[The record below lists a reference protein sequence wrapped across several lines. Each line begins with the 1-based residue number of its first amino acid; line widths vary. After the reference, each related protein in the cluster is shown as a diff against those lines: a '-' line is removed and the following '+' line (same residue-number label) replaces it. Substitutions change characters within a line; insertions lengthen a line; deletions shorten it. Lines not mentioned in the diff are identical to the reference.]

1 MMPKC
6 DPFLSSSRPP
16 QTFVKPEK
24 SIKQKEQI
32 DLYQAL
38 FEIHKKSQEIDT
50 LVSAVAAKLVID
62 ERQSK

>member
-1 MMPKC
+1 MPECEPSAIK
-6 DPFLSSSRPP
+6 PP
-16 QTFVKPEK
+16 VICSPK

-38 FEIHKKSQEIDT
+38 FDIHKKAQEIDT

-62 ERQSK
+62 ERNQSK